1 LNTFLALLFI
11 IALEMK
17 KMSQYIIGE
26 KHHKEE
32 LTIHNYCG

>member
-1 LNTFLALLFI
+1 
-11 IALEMK
+11 MK